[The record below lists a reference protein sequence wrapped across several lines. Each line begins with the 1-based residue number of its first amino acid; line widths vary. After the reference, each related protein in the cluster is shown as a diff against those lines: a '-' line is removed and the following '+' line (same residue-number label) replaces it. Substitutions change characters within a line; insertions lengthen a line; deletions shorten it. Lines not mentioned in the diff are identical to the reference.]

1 MAFLKGCGQMLP
13 NPTSSNISPYAEVE
27 KIPFAEGLGHLKYLQ
42 PMVPLRSPHAVETT
56 RSNSDTRIWVIGV
69 S

>member
-1 MAFLKGCGQMLP
+1 MAFLKECGQMLP
-13 NPTSSNISPYAEVE
+13 NPTSSNILPCGEVG
-27 KIPFAEGLGHLKYLQ
+27 KSPFAESLGHLKYLQ
-42 PMVPLRSPHAVETT
+42 PMVPFSSPDAVETT